1 MTPALPAGYRSVPV
15 ATYRL
20 VDVHHV
26 QIGPCVDGD
35 DPSVTFDRASRILE
49 TFPAGR
55 LEIEELDKITGEWLA
70 TGRSFGRFV

>member
-1 MTPALPAGYRSVPV
+1 M

-20 VDVHHV
+20 VDIHRV
-26 QIGPCVDGD
+26 QIGPSIEGE
-35 DPSVTFDRASRILE
+35 DPSVTFGAATKILE

-55 LEIEELDKITGEWLA
+55 LEIEEFDELTGEWLA